1 MLKLCSELSIA
12 AVEADVQCYLD
23 SKNFDAALEAVRDAV
38 DSVINNQRS
47 VARVYASFQLDQ
59 LCQQIAQSLLQE
71 PWTQRP
77 AGEPQGGTVILATEL
92 VAAGGHVEVIKD
104 LVRLNGVAAPVHLL
118 LTNNFNRINIDA
130 HKGYAAAMQLPLT
143 VAEGVTPFERIQ
155 SIIQFLQARRPEN
168 LVLLVHNQDA
178 VGITAALLGL
188 TDKVLYMHHGDHHLS
203 LGVTCKAFQHF
214 DLSNCLFC
222 YCRQTLA
229 LQNNHYLPL
238 TLSKE
243 HTIKPRNSADFLQH
257 GRLITASIGRPEK
270 FDVPAYQYQ
279 YLDLIGVII
288 KASGGGHIHI
298 GALNAQQLDRIHEGM
313 NRLGIAPHQFKHIP
327 WVDSVATA
335 LLENAVDL
343 CIASFPHGGAKA
355 QIEAMAVGIPLLFHE
370 NYRSP
375 VLSGLAQAYPGPFT
389 WANELHLSQVLQSMN
404 LGLLQEHSMKARH
417 HFESCHTNA
426 RFIQSLKE
434 SFTDES
440 SVTMPHKYPLDG
452 LQAFL
457 DEEKEDGQVWGHELG
472 QLRQQL
478 HHQLDEAKRLHA
490 ELALRDKQM
499 RDMGS
504 RRRMLSALLTG
515 RRLKPR
521 QQ

>member
-1 MLKLCSELSIA
+1 
-12 AVEADVQCYLD
+12 
-23 SKNFDAALEAVRDAV
+23 
-38 DSVINNQRS
+38 
-47 VARVYASFQLDQ
+47 VYASFQLDE
-59 LCQQIAQSLLQE
+59 LCQRIAQSLLDE
-71 PWTQRP
+71 PWARRATD
-77 AGEPQGGTVILATEL
+77 EPQGGTVILATEL

-104 LVRLNGVAAPVHLL
+104 LVRLNGLAPPVHLL
-118 LTNNFNRINIDA
+118 LTNNFNRINIDE
-130 HKGYAAAMQLPLT
+130 HKGYAAAMQLPMT
-143 VAEGVTPFERIQ
+143 VADGFTPFERIQ
-155 SIIQFLQARRPEN
+155 SIIQFLQATRPRN

-188 TDKVLYMHHGDHHLS
+188 TDTVLYIHHGDHHLS
-203 LGVTCKAFQHF
+203 LGVTCEAFQHF
-214 DLSNCLFC
+214 DLSNYLFC

-243 HTIKPRNSADFLQH
+243 HAIKPRNSADFLQH

-270 FDVPAYQYQ
+270 FDVPAYQHQ
-279 YLDLIGVII
+279 YLDLVGVII
-288 KASGGGHIHI
+288 KASGGSHIHI
-298 GALNAQQLDRIHEGM
+298 GALNAQQLGRIHEGM
-313 NRLGIAPHQFKHIP
+313 NQLGIEPRLFKHIP

-343 CIASFPHGGAKA
+343 SIASFPHGGAKA
-355 QIEAMAVGIPLLFHE
+355 QIEAMAAGIPLLFHE

-375 VLSGLAQAYPGPFT
+375 VLSGLAQAYPSPFT
-389 WANELHLSQVLQSMN
+389 WANELNLSEVLRNMN
-404 LGLLQEHSMKARH
+404 RGLLQEHSIKARH
-417 HFESCHTNA
+417 HFESFHTNA

-434 SFTDES
+434 SFTDEA
-440 SVTMPHKYPLDG
+440 SVNTPHKYALDG

-457 DEEKEDGQVWGHELG
+457 DEEKENGQVWSHELG

-478 HHQLDEAKRLHA
+478 QHQLDEAKRLHA
-490 ELALRDKQM
+490 ELALRDKQI

-521 QQ
+521 